1 MAAAPP
7 IVYLPAFDA
16 PRHAAARGPYR
27 SPPAVGE
34 VGAQDRAVSKLAL
47 KNGFL
52 SREQVKEVLRELKSK
67 DADSLRFEDVAVE
80 RKFMT
85 NDQATALALAYK
97 RLKKDNEKKK
107 WNIKGYEI
115 YSKLGEGGLGVV
127 FKAKQVSMNRLVAL
141 KILHKRWL
149 NDEEFKQRFLV
160 EARLVGKLSHQN
172 LIKVYD
178 VGREDWK
185 LYFSMEFVEGETLEQ
200 VIEREGPLD
209 PIRAIDLTMQ
219 ILRAIRY
226 ISRFDIVHCDIKP
239 SNILMT
245 TDGVAKLGDFG
256 FVKSN
261 IEIDVTE
268 EGSVLG
274 TPDYISPEQAMGKDV
289 DFRSDIYSLGV
300 TLYHMV
306 VRKPPFDGT
315 VSTIMRAHIRERLPD
330 PRELNPSLP
339 EGLVKVIQTMTNK
352 DPNDRYRT
360 CEELFEELEQ
370 VKLKVKTGAGVGEL
384 DRGELVEAMKMEK
397 EKARQRQLEVMDLQ
411 GRLQRMSLLFWGVA
425 GLGGLAVVIC
435 LYIVFF
441 VVPKQ
446 T

>member
-1 MAAAPP
+1 MAEIQA
-7 IVYLPAFDA
+7 
-16 PRHAAARGPYR
+16 H
-27 SPPAVGE
+27 
-34 VGAQDRAVSKLAL
+34 DRAFSKLAL

-52 SREQVKEVLRELKSK
+52 TRDQVKECFRAIRNSDHE
-67 DADSLRFEDVAVE
+67 LRFEDLAVE
-80 RKFMT
+80 KAFLS
-85 NDQATALALAYK
+85 NEQATALSLAYR
-97 RLKKDNEKKK
+97 RLRKDNEKRK
-107 WNIKGYEI
+107 WNVKGYEI

-127 FKAKQVSMNRLVAL
+127 YKAKQTSMNRLVAL

-185 LYFSMEFVEGETLEQ
+185 LYFSMEYVEGETLEH

-209 PIRAIDLTMQ
+209 PLRAIEFTLQ
-219 ILRAIRY
+219 VLRAIRY

-239 SNILMT
+239 SNILLT

-261 IEIDVTE
+261 IAIDVTE

-289 DFRSDIYSLGV
+289 DFRSDLYSLGV

-306 VRKPPFDGT
+306 AKRPPFDGT
-315 VSTIMRAHIRERLPD
+315 VSTIMRAHIRDELPSPRDVNPNIPEALERVIKKMTAKSPD
-330 PRELNPSLP
+330 
-339 EGLVKVIQTMTNK
+339 
-352 DPNDRYRT
+352 DRYRT
-360 CEELFEELEQ
+360 CEELFEELEA
-370 VKLKVKTGAGVGEL
+370 VKLKEKTGKGMDM
-384 DRGELVEAMKMEK
+384 DRAELVEAVRLEK
-397 EKARQRQLEVMDLQ
+397 DKARQRQLEVIELQ
-411 GRLQRMSLLFWGVA
+411 HQLDRLTMLFWAAAAVA
-425 GLGGLAVVIC
+425 GLAIVVCVYLGWLA
-435 LYIVFF
+435 
-441 VVPKQ
+441 KS
-446 T
+446 

>member
-1 MAAAPP
+1 M
-7 IVYLPAFDA
+7 
-16 PRHAAARGPYR
+16 
-27 SPPAVGE
+27 AVGE
-34 VGAQDRAVSKLAL
+34 IGTQDRALSKLAL

-52 SREQVKEVLRELKSK
+52 SREQVKDIFRALKGRE
-67 DADSLRFEDVAVE
+67 ADGLRFEDVAVE
-80 RKFMT
+80 KGFLT
-85 NDQATALALAYK
+85 NDQATAVVLAFK
-97 RLKKDNEKKK
+97 RLKKDGEKRK
-107 WNIKGYEI
+107 WHIKGYEI

-127 FKAKQVSMNRLVAL
+127 FKAKQISMNRLVAL

-185 LYFSMEFVEGETLEQ
+185 LYFSMEYVEGETLEHM
-200 VIEREGPLD
+200 IEREGPLD
-209 PIRAIDLTMQ
+209 SIRAIDLTLQ

-261 IEIDVTE
+261 IQIDVTE

-289 DFRSDIYSLGV
+289 DFRSDIYSLGI
-300 TLYHMV
+300 TLYHMIAK
-306 VRKPPFDGT
+306 KPPFDGT
-315 VSTIMRAHIRERLPD
+315 VSTIMRAHIRE
-330 PRELNPSLP
+330 SLP
-339 EGLVKVIQTMTNK
+339 NLREVNPNVPEALVKVIEKMSAK

-360 CEELFEELEQ
+360 CEELFEDLEQ
-370 VKLKVKTGAGVGEL
+370 CKLQQKAGKGIDL
-384 DRGELVEAMKMEK
+384 DKGELVEAIKLEK
-397 EKARQRQLEVMDLQ
+397 DKARQRQLEVLDLQ
-411 GRLQRMSLLFWGVA
+411 QQLDRMSMLFWGVA
-425 GLGGLAVVIC
+425 AIGGIAVAVC
-435 LYIVFF
+435 LYLVFLLSS
-441 VVPKQ
+441 KGS
-446 T
+446 

>member
-1 MAAAPP
+1 
-7 IVYLPAFDA
+7 
-16 PRHAAARGPYR
+16 
-27 SPPAVGE
+27 VGE
-34 VGAQDRAVSKLAL
+34 IGTQDRAVSKIAL

-52 SREQVKEVLRELKSK
+52 TRDQVKEVLRELKSK
-67 DADSLRFEDVAVE
+67 ESDGQRFEDVAVE
-80 RKFMT
+80 KKFIT

-107 WNIKGYEI
+107 WHIKGYEI

-127 FKAKQVSMNRLVAL
+127 FKAKQISMNRLVAL

-185 LYFSMEFVEGETLEQ
+185 LYFSMEYVEGETLEHL
-200 VIEREGPLD
+200 IEREGPLD
-209 PIRAIDLTMQ
+209 CVRAIDLTLQ

-274 TPDYISPEQAMGKDV
+274 TPDYISPEQAMGKEV

-306 VRKPPFDGT
+306 AKRPPFDGT
-315 VSTIMRAHIRERLPD
+315 VSTIMRAHIRESLPN
-330 PRELNPSLP
+330 PRDVNPNVP
-339 EGLVKVIQTMTNK
+339 EGLVKVIEKMTCK
-352 DPNDRYRT
+352 EPNDRYRT
-360 CEELFEELEQ
+360 CEELFEELEA
-370 VKLKVKTGAGVGEL
+370 VKLKEKAGKGADL
-384 DRGELVEAMKMEK
+384 DKGELVEAIKLEK
-397 EKARQRQLEVMDLQ
+397 DKARQRQLEVMDLQ
-411 GRLQRMSLLFWGVA
+411 AKLQKMSVLFWAVA
-425 GLGGLAVVIC
+425 GLGGLAVVIA
-435 LYIVFF
+435 LYVVFARR
-441 VVPKQ
+441 
-446 T
+446 

>member
-1 MAAAPP
+1 
-7 IVYLPAFDA
+7 V
-16 PRHAAARGPYR
+16 
-27 SPPAVGE
+27 AVGE
-34 VGAQDRAVSKLAL
+34 IGTQDRALSKLAL

-52 SREQVKEVLRELKSK
+52 SREQVKDIFRALKGRE
-67 DADSLRFEDVAVE
+67 ADGLRFEDVAVE
-80 RKFMT
+80 KGFLT
-85 NDQATALALAYK
+85 NDQATAVVLAFK
-97 RLKKDNEKKK
+97 RLKKDGEKRK
-107 WNIKGYEI
+107 WHIKGYEI

-185 LYFSMEFVEGETLEQ
+185 LYFSMEYVEGETLEHM
-200 VIEREGPLD
+200 IEREGPLD
-209 PIRAIDLTMQ
+209 SIRAIDLTLQ

-261 IEIDVTE
+261 IQIDVTE

-289 DFRSDIYSLGV
+289 DFRSDIYSLGI

-306 VRKPPFDGT
+306 AKKPPFDGT
-315 VSTIMRAHIRERLPD
+315 VSTIMRAHIRESLPNL
-330 PRELNPSLP
+330 RELNPNVP
-339 EGLVKVIQTMTNK
+339 EQLVKVIEKMTAK

-360 CEELFEELEQ
+360 CEELFEDLEQ
-370 VKLKVKTGAGVGEL
+370 CKLQQKAGKGIDL
-384 DRGELVEAMKMEK
+384 DKGELVEAIRLEK
-397 EKARQRQLEVMDLQ
+397 DKARQRQLEVLDLQ
-411 GRLQRMSLLFWGVA
+411 QQLERMSMLFWGVSA
-425 GLGGLAVVIC
+425 IGGIAVAIC
-435 LYIVFF
+435 LYLVFLLSG
-441 VVPKQ
+441 KAS
-446 T
+446 